1 MGSSESVSV
10 RLGRER
16 QGKDEMGEWRERVLI
31 QQHGLRYV
39 LISGLTY
46 VLLWEVSLDD
56 WLAVWLVDGE

>member
-16 QGKDEMGEWRERVLI
+16 KDKDEIGKWRERVLI

>member
-1 MGSSESVSV
+1 MK
-10 RLGRER
+10 RT
-16 QGKDEMGEWRERVLI
+16 VLV